1 MLIFTWGYKLERLS
15 NFVINHNLKLSN
27 MVIYLYFSTTG
38 YFFRENVYMIL
49 LEAFMCFL
57 AMVIF
62 KKSTSFYFLSMFLCI
77 CTFVTILMMGKE
89 LDYNKWFSVL
99 LSIYGSLSILF
110 ACIQDKR
117 IIDMMIC
124 ITMISAFVIS
134 LLFF

>member
-1 MLIFTWGYKLERLS
+1 M
-15 NFVINHNLKLSN
+15 
-27 MVIYLYFSTTG
+27 
-38 YFFRENVYMIL
+38 
-49 LEAFMCFL
+49 LEALMCFL

-99 LSIYGSLSILF
+99 LCIYGLLSVLC
-110 ACIQDKR
+110 ASIQDKQIADM
-117 IIDMMIC
+117 IIYIIMIG
-124 ITMISAFVIS
+124 AFIIS